1 MDSLCAIYII
11 AFVGGFNWR
20 LGLWRPPPKLINFA
34 ALSGIEAGI
43 ARKARKKRMNR
54 NRLIWLFVSV
64 IRFCVILIFTVLIMN
79 HLRVGLI
86 QITTWDDLAVKGT
99 PYILTLWFLFSI
111 TSGLIRRFRQPHD
124 KEDSLNRMWWFAF
137 SAIFVAWVV
146 YLLIRGFG
154 L

>member
-11 AFVGGFNWR
+11 SLVGGFNWR
-20 LGLWRPPPKLINFA
+20 LGLWRPPPKTTG
-34 ALSGIEAGI
+34 LSGNLAITAK
-43 ARKARKKRMNR
+43 RARKKRVNR

-64 IRFCVILIFTVLIMN
+64 IRFCVVLIFTVLIMN

-86 QITTWDDLAVKGT
+86 QMTTWNDLAVKGT
-99 PYILTLWFLFSI
+99 PYVLTLWFLFSI

-124 KEDSLNRMWWFAF
+124 KEDPLNRLWWFAF

-146 YLLIRGFG
+146 YLLIRS